1 MEQERL
7 ELLREAAVM
16 EADATRQ
23 ELARRGMTPE
33 QESFWMGPR
42 KERVARLRG
51 RATSLRDAAN
61 AVASLG

>member
-7 ELLREAAVM
+7 ELLREAAAM
-16 EADATRQ
+16 EADAIRQ

-42 KERVARLRG
+42 KERVARLRR
-51 RATSLRDAAN
+51 RATSLRAAT
-61 AVASLG
+61 AAIEAL

>member
-1 MEQERL
+1 
-7 ELLREAAVM
+7 M